1 MESDAKRG
9 GGEAEFNALRRWD
22 RICDEFEAAW
32 ASGKMPDCRQFLNKV
47 AAEERGALLAYLLPI
62 ELECRHASAS
72 PATLDALLRAYPE
85 YYEAVSA
92 AWESHRGR
100 DSAAN
105 KTSARRNS
113 LDGYLA
119 REQGSG
125 APSVSGAEAASVETP
140 SAPASAGGD
149 GEAVARG
156 DMAVAP
162 TESSAL
168 KDAAARTDS
177 SSQKDAAVRGD
188 SSSQKA
194 AAARGDSSSQKAA
207 AARSDSSSQPSVNA
221 RSDSSPFVVE
231 KIGRFT
237 ILGELGRG
245 GFAIVY
251 LAHDPKLGR
260 EVALKIP
267 RPDKEWST
275 KDLHDFAAEA
285 RRTVGL
291 KGKGILTI
299 HDLLEC
305 TILGRPSACVIQE
318 YLDGENLQKWLSK
331 RSGPIAPETIAKLIA
346 QIAEILDT
354 AHRQGFIHRDVKPDN
369 ILMDTGGRP
378 HLLDFGLALHVS
390 ERTRDEQRMAGS
402 IPYMAP
408 EQIRG
413 ETHRVEPATDV
424 WSLGVIL
431 YQMLTGSKPFVHTSR
446 ERLFRAIKYV
456 EPVPPRRL
464 APGCPAE
471 LERICLKC
479 LAKPIAD
486 RYATALQ
493 LAHDLRHW
501 REAEQTDGELLS
513 GRDPSPVQVAGV
525 SGNGQ
530 SRGDDAGAASRVS
543 QAATPALVQPKG
555 LSAFDASDAGA
566 FLDLLPGP
574 RGRDRLPESVRF
586 WKQRLEEDGGFAV
599 GMLFGPSGCGKS
611 SFFKAGVLPRIDRRI
626 ASVFIESTAQ
636 DLESQLLAA
645 LRGQFPE
652 LPSDVSLVEAFE
664 GLREGRWDSDSEM
677 AERRDSSRRVV
688 VVLDQFEQWLHGNRS
703 EFRGTLSE
711 ALRQCDGRRLRVVLL
726 VRDDFWTP
734 LTEFLRV
741 LEVRSVEGLNLADLQ
756 LFDPTH
762 ARKVLA
768 AFGAAYGRLPLDL
781 ASLDAAQEEFLDSAV
796 EELAENGKADGV
808 RLSLFA
814 EMMKDVP
821 WTTAS
826 LRELGG
832 LRGLGVLF
840 LERSLG
846 DGAAAAVKPLTA
858 AAIGLLSAL
867 LPPVGGTLKGR
878 RRSARELALAAELEY
893 GGAEFHALMDLL
905 RRQFRLITP
914 VDDQGA
920 DPTFQLTHDYLVP
933 SLRAW
938 IRRKKLDSAAGRAS
952 LRLEERC
959 ASWLDRPENR
969 QLPTLLESL
978 RIATLTRP
986 RSWSGDERR
995 MMRRAGRV
1003 HSTWVLV
1010 VGMMLAAVAASGW
1023 GTMRYVSNSDAQ
1035 NKRSNIRE
1043 ALASLELCE
1052 GDAVQIALFNLEQH
1066 PEALVRREID
1076 TRLAAKQ
1083 RSAAR
1088 LALLFGQAK
1097 FGTPPLRE
1105 LILEALTAPGTEGGN
1120 FLRAL
1125 QPHREQSLAIL
1136 KQEASLLDSAT
1147 QSHPKARLAI
1157 LAFCLGDVAL
1167 AEQLGQ
1173 LAPDPTWR
1181 TSLIAQ
1187 FGEFNALSAAR
1198 AEVIESSA
1206 NAALRS
1212 AICLGIGGMT
1222 NPKPSDELRAE
1233 WSKRLA
1239 AWHATSPSGLL
1250 HSASGWAL
1258 GQWGSYP
1265 EPKPSN
1271 DGPQPERDW
1280 FVNAVGQ
1287 TFVRIPAGSTT
1298 RKDEEQIRDLAR
1310 VMEELRMA
1318 DEPTATLAA
1327 SDDEFWMSDSEV
1339 TSVNFFEFYS
1349 DTQVPSSDRL
1359 TRSMPD
1365 TETPLGATAPHPMAN
1380 ITFADAALFCNWLS
1394 LREGRMPCYERTG
1407 QMLKQDKGDRIS
1419 DLWRVRPK
1427 ANGYRLPWA
1436 SEWIRACRAGT
1447 TTEYSFGNHDQR
1459 LKDYGIFLENS
1470 KGIAASVRSR
1480 RCNGWGLFD
1489 MHGNLFEWCN
1499 DRAELN
1505 SHRYIIQ
1512 GGCFA
1517 GRAGD
1522 CSVQPSR
1529 KESARR
1535 GALTRSPQLGM
1546 RLVIRP

>member
-1 MESDAKRG
+1 MESDAKRS
-9 GGEAEFNALRRWD
+9 GGEAEFKALRRWD

-32 ASGKMPDCRQFLNKV
+32 TSGKVPDCRQFLNKV
-47 AAEERGALLAYLLPI
+47 APEERGALLAYLLPI

-85 YYEAVSA
+85 YYEAVST

-105 KTSARRNS
+105 QAAGRRNS
-113 LDGYLA
+113 SEGYFA
-119 REQGSG
+119 SEQAGDSPSGSG
-125 APSVSGAEAASVETP
+125 AEIASVDKPIESARVGSDAEAVRP
-140 SAPASAGGD
+140 SDP
-149 GEAVARG
+149 
-156 DMAVAP
+156 
-162 TESSAL
+162 
-168 KDAAARTDS
+168 AAASRS
-177 SSQKDAAVRGD
+177 D

-194 AAARGDSSSQKAA
+194 DSARGASSSQKVV
-207 AARSDSSSQPSVNA
+207 AARSDSSSQKSPAAQSDSTSRPNVDV

-231 KIGRFT
+231 KIGRYT

-275 KDLHDFAAEA
+275 KDLNDFAAEA

-318 YLDGENLQKWLSK
+318 YLNGENLQKWLSK
-331 RSGPIAPETIAKLIA
+331 RSGPIAPDTIAKLIA

-424 WSLGVIL
+424 WSLGIIL
-431 YQMLTGSKPFVHTSR
+431 YQMLTGAKPFVNASR

-456 EPVPPRRL
+456 EPAPPRRL
-464 APGCPAE
+464 APACPAE

-486 RYATALQ
+486 RYTSALQ

-501 REAEQTDGELLS
+501 REAEQADGESLA
-513 GRDPSPVQVAGV
+513 GR
-525 SGNGQ
+525 GQ
-530 SRGDDAGAASRVS
+530 SGGTDAEVFGKDQPLVDDAGSESGAS
-543 QAATPALVQPKG
+543 QAAAPPTLVQPKG
-555 LSAFDASDAGA
+555 LSAYEASDAGA

-636 DLESQLLAA
+636 DLENQLLAA
-645 LRGQFPE
+645 LRAQFPE
-652 LPSDVSLVEAFE
+652 LPSDVPLVEAFE
-664 GLREGRWDSDSEM
+664 GLREGRWDSE
-677 AERRDSSRRVV
+677 AELDERQGSTRRVV

-703 EFRGTLSE
+703 EFRGPLSE

-768 AFGAAYGRLPLDL
+768 TFGAAYGRLPLDL
-781 ASLDAAQEEFLDSAV
+781 ASLDAAQEEFLDTAV

-846 DGAAAAVKPLTA
+846 DGAAAAAKPLTA

-893 GGAEFHALMDLL
+893 GGAEFRVLMDLL

-914 VDDQGA
+914 VDDQGSE
-920 DPTFQLTHDYLVP
+920 PTFQLTHDYLVP

-938 IRRKKLDSAAGRAS
+938 IRRKKLESASGRAS

-986 RSWSGDERR
+986 ASWSGDEWR

-1003 HSTWVLV
+1003 HSTRALVLGV
-1010 VGMMLAAVAASGW
+1010 LLAAVTASGW

-1052 GDAVQIALFNLEQH
+1052 GDAVRIALFNLEQH
-1066 PEALVRREID
+1066 PEDLVRREIE
-1076 TRLAAKQ
+1076 TRLAAKK

-1105 LILEALTAPGTEGGN
+1105 LIQEAMTAPGAEGVN
-1120 FLRAL
+1120 FFRAL

-1136 KQEASLLDSAT
+1136 KQEASLLESAT

-1167 AEQLGQ
+1167 AEQMGQ

-1198 AEVIESSA
+1198 AEVVESSA

-1222 NPKPSDELRAE
+1222 SPKPSDELRAE
-1233 WSKRLA
+1233 WLKRLET
-1239 AWHATSPSGLL
+1239 WHATSPSGLL

-1271 DGPQPERDW
+1271 DGPQSERDW
-1280 FVNAVGQ
+1280 FVNTVGQ
-1287 TFVRIPAGSTT
+1287 TFVRIPAGLTT
-1298 RKDEEQIRDLAR
+1298 RKDADQMRELAR

-1318 DEPTATLAA
+1318 DEPTATLTA

-1365 TETPLGATAPHPMAN
+1365 TETPPGATAPHPMAN

-1394 LREGRMPCYERTG
+1394 QREGRMPCYERTG
-1407 QMLKQDKGDRIS
+1407 QMLKQDRDERIS

-1436 SEWIRACRAGT
+1436 AEWIRACRAGT
-1447 TTEYSFGNHDQR
+1447 TTEFSFGNHDQR
-1459 LKDYGIFLENS
+1459 LKDYGVFLENS
-1470 KGIAASVRSR
+1470 KGVVASVRSR

-1499 DRAELN
+1499 DRAEPN
-1505 SHRYIIQ
+1505 SHRYIVQ
-1512 GGCFA
+1512 GGCFT

-1522 CSVQPSR
+1522 CAVQPGR

-1535 GALTRSPQLGM
+1535 GALTRSPLLGM
-1546 RLVIRP
+1546 RLVVRP